1 MNVPVILMVV
11 IVQMVY
17 VLIPLGAIFVNVLM
31 AINSQTMEEL
41 VLVNM
46 LIPIF
51 NFIDLYFI
59 QISMNALPTME
70 VVMELVLTQQGAER
84 VVVVLVTHWILM
96 DTYAMVIYMH

>member
-11 IVQMVY
+11 IIQTVY

-51 NFIDLYFI
+51 NY
-59 QISMNALPTME
+59 ISFRY
-70 VVMELVLTQQGAER
+70 Q
-84 VVVVLVTHWILM
+84 
-96 DTYAMVIYMH
+96 